1 MKKLFFMAT
10 ACAMVLAGCSVDS
23 IEEREYA
30 SRNIM
35 PQDGTPYELEF
46 MQQVVSEVAG
56 TRAPMTE
63 LQPTHLY
70 VEFAPATLEE
80 YDRLLAAPQFECL
93 PFDVFEVPELP
104 QGAAYAVQPPCE
116 GVGKLYAL
124 VRSDMTLPA
133 VEYEVLKSYLH
144 AVCGQFGNRGCGAG
158 ATDSRT
164 GRGAERALPHPYRGE

>member
-1 MKKLFFMAT
+1 
-10 ACAMVLAGCSVDS
+10 MVLAGCSVDS
-23 IEEREYA
+23 IEQREYA

-93 PFDVFEVPELP
+93 LSMYSRFRNFRKEPLMRYSRRARVSANSMRWF
-104 QGAAYAVQPPCE
+104 AAI
-116 GVGKLYAL
+116 
-124 VRSDMTLPA
+124 
-133 VEYEVLKSYLH
+133 
-144 AVCGQFGNRGCGAG
+144 
-158 ATDSRT
+158 
-164 GRGAERALPHPYRGE
+164 

>member
-1 MKKLFFMAT
+1 
-10 ACAMVLAGCSVDS
+10 MVLAGCSVDS

-35 PQDGTPYELEF
+35 PKDGTPYELEF

-80 YDRLLAAPQFECL
+80 YDRL
-93 PFDVFEVPELP
+93 
-104 QGAAYAVQPPCE
+104 QGLQCSGGGICRYPHTSSPVRQRSPKTE
-116 GVGKLYAL
+116 G
-124 VRSDMTLPA
+124 R
-133 VEYEVLKSYLH
+133 
-144 AVCGQFGNRGCGAG
+144 
-158 ATDSRT
+158 
-164 GRGAERALPHPYRGE
+164 

>member
-1 MKKLFFMAT
+1 MKKLFLMAT

-23 IEEREYA
+23 IEQREYA

-116 GVGKLYAL
+116 GVGKLCAGSQRYDAARRRIRGAQEL
-124 VRSDMTLPA
+124 
-133 VEYEVLKSYLH
+133 LH

>member
-1 MKKLFFMAT
+1 MCNGIGGLFGRFYRT
-10 ACAMVLAGCSVDS
+10 AG
-23 IEEREYA
+23 YA

-116 GVGKLYAL
+116 GSANSM
-124 VRSDMTLPA
+124 RWFA
-133 VEYEVLKSYLH
+133 
-144 AVCGQFGNRGCGAG
+144 AI
-158 ATDSRT
+158 
-164 GRGAERALPHPYRGE
+164 

>member
-1 MKKLFFMAT
+1 
-10 ACAMVLAGCSVDS
+10 MVLAGCSVDS

-35 PQDGTPYELEF
+35 PKDGTPYELEF

-133 VEYEVLKSYLH
+133 VEYEVLKSYYTPYADNSGIEDAAL
-144 AVCGQFGNRGCGAG
+144 ARQIVAR
-158 ATDSRT
+158 
-164 GRGAERALPHPYRGE
+164 AE

>member
-1 MKKLFFMAT
+1 MAT

-35 PQDGTPYELEF
+35 PKDGTPYELEF

-133 VEYEVLKSYLH
+133 VEYEVLKSYYTPY
-144 AVCGQFGNRGCGAG
+144 ADNSGIEDAG
-158 ATDSRT
+158 PRS
-164 GRGAERALPHPYRGE
+164 